1 MNKVTTTSTCERCPA
16 TVVRE
21 GAHDIVPGGWAV
33 LTLVQ
38 REPGQFVGMMMA
50 NKTLCPACQDAVLA
64 VLKPAKPCPCNN
76 SGRLPCLYC
85 GLALNP
91 PCYKIGPHK
100 CCDHCSHSA
109 CDCQVGAPD
118 AD

>member
-38 REPGQFVGMMMA
+38 RKPGQFVGMMMA
-50 NKTLCPACQDAVLA
+50 NKTLCPPCQDAVMA
-64 VLKPAKPCPCNN
+64 VLRPQEPLTCVTWSAATAVCRN
-76 SGRLPCLYC
+76 C
-85 GLALNP
+85 GGAF
-91 PCYKIGPHK
+91 G
-100 CCDHCSHSA
+100 DHR
-109 CDCQVGAPD
+109 
-118 AD
+118 